1 MGNSNVIFSE
11 LYSFDLYNHLLTAVK
26 QKSPGTSIIR
36 YHGHL
41 LQHKVSKIELM
52 HLMPLVPMGHLC
64 LFLTCFSKPTEFSLR
79 GLYHSAV

>member
-11 LYSFDLYNHLLTAVK
+11 LYSFDLYNHLLKAVK

-41 LQHKVSKIELM
+41 LEHKVSKIELM

-64 LFLTCFSKPTEFSLR
+64 LVPDLLFQA
-79 GLYHSAV
+79 Y